1 MDCLF
6 CKIANKEVSSEI
18 LYEDDIVLVFLDIN
32 QWNVGHT
39 LVIPKKHVEDIK
51 MVDNETLN
59 HMFEVALKI
68 SEKLMD
74 RLGATGVTYSINY
87 KDAQEI
93 KHLHLHICPYYK
105 DKKEPMKL
113 KEVYELLK

>member
-39 LVIPKKHVEDIK
+39 LIIPKKHVEDIK
-51 MVDNETLN
+51 TVDNETLN
-59 HMFEVALKI
+59 HMFDVALKI

-74 RLGATGVTYSINY
+74 RLGATGITYSINY

-105 DKKEPMKL
+105 DEKEPMEL
-113 KEVYELLK
+113 EDVYELLK

>member
-39 LVIPKKHVEDIK
+39 LIIPKKHVEDIK

-74 RLGATGVTYSINY
+74 RLGATGVTY
-87 KDAQEI
+87 
-93 KHLHLHICPYYK
+93 LHLHICPYYK
-105 DKKEPMKL
+105 DEKEPMEL
-113 KEVYELLK
+113 EDVYELLK